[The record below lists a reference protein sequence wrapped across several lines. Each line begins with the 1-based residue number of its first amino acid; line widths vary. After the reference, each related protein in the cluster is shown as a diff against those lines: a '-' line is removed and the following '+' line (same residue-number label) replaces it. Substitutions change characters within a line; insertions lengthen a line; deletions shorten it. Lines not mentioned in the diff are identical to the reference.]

1 MRLPLLCHA
10 GLLGLSVLLLGGCQS
25 TAQQLLAEGYP
36 VVFVEGF
43 EAGCQS
49 GLQAAGGLQR
59 FRKDVPRYL
68 AVPEYAVGWD
78 DAFRQCQAGREYEHR
93 RALRGDDERDET
105 WREHVDQA
113 MGRALRRP

>member
-1 MRLPLLCHA
+1 MWAHRVYAVCLLA
-10 GLLGLSVLLLGGCQS
+10 SLLSGCQS

-36 VVFVEGF
+36 PVFVEGF

-59 FRKDVPRYL
+59 FSKDVPRYL
-68 AVPEYAVGWD
+68 AAPDYAVGWD
-78 DAFRQCQAGREYEHR
+78 DGFRQCQAGREFQQR
-93 RALRGDDERDET
+93 RALRGEDELDEG

-113 MGRALRRP
+113 MAGALHRR

>member
-1 MRLPLLCHA
+1 MGAQRA
-10 GLLGLSVLLLGGCQS
+10 YAVGLLALLLVGCQS

-36 VVFVEGF
+36 PVFVEGF

-59 FRKDVPRYL
+59 FSKDVPRYL
-68 AVPEYAVGWD
+68 AAPDYAVGWD
-78 DAFRQCQAGREYEHR
+78 DGFRQCQAGREFEQR
-93 RALRGDDERDET
+93 RALRGEGERDED

-113 MGRALRRP
+113 MARALHRQ